1 MPEAS
6 IEAPSSSDY
15 SAGSHDGVAEE
26 TPAQQSTWNEDPK
39 KINDMLRS
47 LNPDSAE
54 WVVWKDWADLLEEE
68 EKEEQER
75 VSAER
80 KAAAA
85 TAQLVSSG
93 PGSGEENHGM
103 NGTELETPKC
113 RRRWTIL
120 PIRGIDTTI
129 ET

>member
-15 SAGSHDGVAEE
+15 SAGSHDSVAEE
-26 TPAQQSTWNEDPK
+26 TPAQQFTWNEDPK

-54 WVVWKDWADLLEEE
+54 WVVWKDWADFLEEE
-68 EKEEQER
+68 RER
-75 VSAER
+75 MPAER

-93 PGSGEENHGM
+93 SGPKPRNAEDVGQSFQFV
-103 NGTELETPKC
+103 GKTPQ
-113 RRRWTIL
+113 
-120 PIRGIDTTI
+120 
-129 ET
+129 